1 MEHRPE
7 ALEGLVI
14 TETTLF
20 TAEEFC
26 SACTVKLEVIEALVA
41 EGIVEPVVRDNGHG
55 PPQFSGAS
63 LTRARIALR
72 LHRDMEINL
81 PGVALALDLMD
92 EIRDLRRRLAQLNVT
107 GI

>member
-1 MEHRPE
+1 MMERKSE
-7 ALEGLVI
+7 ALEGLVV

-20 TAEEFC
+20 TVDEFC

-41 EGIVEPVVRDNGHG
+41 EGIVEPVRQDHDQ
-55 PPQFSGAS
+55 PQFSGAS
-63 LTRARIALR
+63 LMRARTAIR

-81 PGVALALDLMD
+81 AGVALALDLMD